1 MDPGHTGVHAVGE
14 ADTDAA
20 LGPFRRPTCPVHDRL
35 LMRQLQLDDMEE
47 AKTQNGAG
55 TTEEDFSEFGDVRV
69 ISRPAPDAEDR
80 LRRLFTL
87 LLGSSAGDGQAE
99 SENDS
104 PTDDRHSDD
113 HVEAEA

>member
-1 MDPGHTGVHAVGE
+1 M
-14 ADTDAA
+14 
-20 LGPFRRPTCPVHDRL
+20 CPVHDRL

-47 AKTQNGAG
+47 AKTQNGPG
-55 TTEEDFSEFGDVRV
+55 TTEEDFSEFGNVRV

-87 LLGSSAGDGQAE
+87 LLGSSAGDGQGE
-99 SENDS
+99 SEQDS
-104 PTDDRHSDD
+104 PPDDLHSDD